1 MSLLKK
7 LFGQEPPPVAAP
19 AAEPTEQQKSKA
31 EFHRD
36 RFARA
41 IPECRAAVARGEK
54 TPERLAELERWHRY
68 YSALAEAEA
77 AMPGSNA
84 PGDATPA
91 EEEAI

>member
-1 MSLLKK
+1 MSFLKK

-41 IPECRAAVARGEK
+41 IPECRAAGGIDR
-54 TPERLAELERWHRY
+54 
-68 YSALAEAEA
+68 
-77 AMPGSNA
+77 
-84 PGDATPA
+84 GDAAPRVA
-91 EEEAI
+91 GKQKLWRAGC